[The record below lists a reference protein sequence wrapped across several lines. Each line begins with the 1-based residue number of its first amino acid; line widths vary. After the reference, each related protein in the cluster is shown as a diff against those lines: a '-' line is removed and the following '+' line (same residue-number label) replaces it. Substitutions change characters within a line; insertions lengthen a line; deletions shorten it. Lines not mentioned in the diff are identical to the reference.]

1 MRASACRAL
10 LLVTALGA
18 ACVTRTRSECARAPG
33 DAALRGNRLRRQG
46 HRRRGA
52 GDPGR
57 SVYVGARGL
66 PVDQLRAQ
74 PGRGRSRYLHLRAE
88 AQGLEDRTRALQP
101 TAAVGPL
108 GVRRSTLDRV
118 ADLVSG
124 ARADEPHHEVED
136 EPYGRELQDPQ
147 GQSKQATEDAEED
160 VERDECQ
167 GSEKREAKNAAKHGR
182 IPPCGPTLG
191 PYVAM

>member
-1 MRASACRAL
+1 DPAPCL
-10 LLVTALGA
+10 GGA
-18 ACVTRTRSECARAPG
+18 ARARCALARAG
-33 DAALRGNRLRRQG
+33 RHDGGRGNAG
-46 HRRRGA
+46 GGA
-52 GDPGR
+52 GD
-57 SVYVGARGL
+57 GATG
-66 PVDQLRAQ
+66 P
-74 PGRGRSRYLHLRAE
+74 
-88 AQGLEDRTRALQP
+88 ALGCEGGP
-101 TAAVGPL
+101 AAVGPL

-136 EPYGRELQDPQ
+136 EPQGRELQDPQ

-160 VERDECQ
+160 VERDERQ

>member
-1 MRASACRAL
+1 MRASARRDL
-10 LLVTALGA
+10 LLVTALGT
-18 ACVTRTRSECARAPG
+18 ACVTRTRRLAPSG
-33 DAALRGNRLRRQG
+33 TTAAVGTPEKAGLRGCSWTTGGSTQS
-46 HRRRGA
+46 A
-52 GDPGR
+52 TK
-57 SVYVGARGL
+57 
-66 PVDQLRAQ
+66 RA
-74 PGRGRSRYLHLRAE
+74 RSRYLHLRAE